1 MKKFVTVLL
10 ALVLSLSVCTVFAAD
25 TPQVQPLASP
35 NPIAEQ
41 RLFTD
46 VEAGDWYCA
55 AIEEQAMKYGFIKG
69 VSGTE
74 FDPMGDLTRGQLVTI
89 LWRMDN
95 KPLLTPE
102 EDFAKFYF
110 PNLSTDPI
118 PEWALDAAVWAG
130 FYGIV
135 KGYPDGTFRANEP
148 VTREQL
154 LVICCRYAAYRGYD
168 TVRQSAPDYSDDAAH
183 AAYRSNN
190 TMNRHATDFSDYE
203 AISPYA
209 VSTVNWAL
217 NMDIINGEAETLE
230 PQKIVS
236 RADMA
241 SMVMRLQRY
250 FNNYDDMLAQAG
262 E

>member
-118 PEWALDAAVWAG
+118 PEWVLDAAVWAG

-135 KGYPDGTFRANEP
+135 RGYPDGTFRANEP

-168 TVRQSAPDYSDDAAH
+168 TMSLVESA
-183 AAYRSNN
+183 
-190 TMNRHATDFSDYE
+190 TGFSDYE

-209 VSTVNWAL
+209 VSAVNWAV
-217 NMDIINGEAETLE
+217 NTGVINGEAETLE